1 MLNIKRGREG
11 GREGGRTR
19 QKEDSDAKNIKVQ
32 EYKSTLTGGA
42 VETQT
47 YNDKVSITLH
57 NGVYSE
63 WAHKYKCNPNRLK
76 YTHKVLNI
84 TVH

>member
-1 MLNIKRGREG
+1 MGLSAKECVEYKEGEG
-11 GREGGRTR
+11 GREEGGRTR

-63 WAHKYKCNPNRLK
+63 WAHM
-76 YTHKVLNI
+76 YTQIQMQSK
-84 TVH
+84 